1 MPTTVTSSSGR
12 TYHLFQLAEA
22 SYWEP
27 EESIRFTELENDLGD
42 GYSSQVLYGAN
53 TGLRSWKLKL
63 PTLAHTDVLPNT
75 VTDVSGATVSRE
87 EYLWNLF
94 CYTKVAGQPFVF
106 TSPRNGQYYLV
117 RFADKELSYAK
128 MRVKL
133 YSTGVELKQVR
144 VAGESVFQLPNAMAT
159 ANLAFWYNETEH
171 SSPNWG
177 DAKSASVAAATGDVI
192 FDAGTQNG
200 LNVIRFNSV
209 DVDGVMQF
217 PAALFGNAG
226 WDLFLVMKVR
236 ESAFSDTSAIV
247 SQSGD
252 HSPNSDLPLYLLQG
266 TSGTTKFA
274 DIGLTTLEYRMNGV
288 SYAAANRQA
297 PMNTFGIVHLRSTLV
312 TGAPIDGW
320 LQLGQFFSSY
330 GSYPGKFDIGEI
342 FLTNTLL
349 TETKINSI
357 TEYLTVKW
365 GIV

>member
-1 MPTTVTSSSGR
+1 MPTTVTSPSG
-12 TYHLFQLAEA
+12 TSYHLWQLPDLSSPEPAEA
-22 SYWEP
+22 
-27 EESIRFTELENDLGD
+27 IKFNRLTNDLSN
-42 GYSSQVLYGAN
+42 GYTSQVLFGSN
-53 TGLRSWKLKL
+53 TGLRTFTLKL

-94 CYTKVAGQPFVF
+94 CYTKVTGQPFVF

-144 VAGESVFQLPNAMAT
+144 VEGESVFQLPNAMAT

-209 DVDGVMQF
+209 DVEALCSF
-217 PAALFGNAG
+217 P
-226 WDLFLVMKVR
+226 
-236 ESAFSDTSAIV
+236 
-247 SQSGD
+247 
-252 HSPNSDLPLYLLQG
+252 
-266 TSGTTKFA
+266 
-274 DIGLTTLEYRMNGV
+274 
-288 SYAAANRQA
+288 
-297 PMNTFGIVHLRSTLV
+297 
-312 TGAPIDGW
+312 
-320 LQLGQFFSSY
+320 
-330 GSYPGKFDIGEI
+330 
-342 FLTNTLL
+342 
-349 TETKINSI
+349 
-357 TEYLTVKW
+357 
-365 GIV
+365 